1 MAPIKN
7 VSLKALEEAEE
18 EHHHDEGGGIART
31 FLSELKLKHFDTNG
45 CHEFR
50 SRILGETLIS
60 SMPYF
65 YPFTVEFA
73 LIGASVAHIMSN
85 HIGKKPQ
92 HDLDQIRE
100 PDPVNFIRKNRL
112 GNIWKGAGAGL
123 VVLALAVAN
132 LILFF
137 GFYVDDE
144 DKVSG
149 ELTSKIIATLANV
162 VGVVG
167 LVAGLLQTRK
177 LKFKETGSRLNTIEM
192 DMDMTL
198 LQVRILVIDRFN

>member
-1 MAPIKN
+1 MA
-7 VSLKALEEAEE
+7 
-18 EHHHDEGGGIART
+18 
-31 FLSELKLKHFDTNG
+31 ELKLKHFDTNG

-50 SRILGETLIS
+50 SKILGDILVS
-60 SMPYF
+60 SQPYF

-73 LIGASVAHIMSN
+73 LIGASVAYIMSN
-85 HIGKKPQ
+85 HIGKRPR
-92 HDLDQIRE
+92 HDQDQIRE

-123 VVLALAVAN
+123 VVLALAVTN
-132 LILFF
+132 LVLFF
-137 GFYVDDE
+137 GFYADGE

-149 ELTSKIIATLANV
+149 ELTSKVIATVANF

-167 LVAGLLQTRK
+167 LSVGLIRTRK
-177 LKFKETGSRLNTIEM
+177 LEFRDPGSRLNTIEM

-198 LQVRILVIDRFN
+198 LQVLIPNSFWCLYVNFLSDI